1 MVRTRTWLFRHKGNP
16 MTRTAGEHLLRNEPQ
31 PPAVKRMRPQVQDLR
46 TENIAEL
53 AVRAQELG
61 GVIPLWY
68 GEGDL
73 VTPAFVR
80 DAAKQAL
87 DDGRT
92 FYIPNMRGDP
102 DLAAALAAYQSALH
116 GVPLAVERS
125 TVTPGGMQA
134 LLLALELIVDL
145 GQNVVYLEPQ
155 WPNIHNLIHLCGGEP
170 RPVALDFV
178 DGDWKLDLDRV
189 KAACDARTRAII
201 FSSPA
206 NPTGWVASHEDLR
219 ALLAFGRERGI
230 WIIADEVYARLYFD
244 GPAAPSILQVAEPED
259 LVMTINSFSK
269 AWAMTGWRVGWLTHP
284 ASVAPE
290 VGAMTQYMNSGTA
303 GILQAGALAALTRG
317 EDLVATMRERCRNG
331 IDIAYEA
338 LSGLPDVRLPAKP
351 RGGMYAFFSLASEP
365 DSGAAC
371 RRILDQARV
380 GLAPGYL
387 FGEASKGHLRM
398 CICRD
403 PDQLRA
409 GLSRMVE
416 TLGRVIPT

>member
-1 MVRTRTWLFRHKGNP
+1 MSTPAV
-16 MTRTAGEHLLRNEPQ
+16 EHLLRNEPR
-31 PPAVKRMRPQVQDLR
+31 PPAARHIRPQVQDLP

-87 DDGRT
+87 DEGRT
-92 FYIPNMRGDP
+92 FYIPNMRGAP
-102 DLAAALAAYQSALH
+102 ELATALAAYQSAQH
-116 GVPLAVERS
+116 GVPIEVDRS

-145 GQNVVYLEPQ
+145 GQNVVYVEPQ
-155 WPNIHNLIHLCGGEP
+155 WPNIPSLIHLCGGEP
-170 RPVALDFV
+170 RPVPLDFV
-178 DGDWKLDLDRV
+178 GGDWKLDLDRV
-189 KAACDARTRAII
+189 KAACDARTRAIV
-201 FSSPA
+201 FSTPA
-206 NPTGWVASHEDLR
+206 NPTGWVASREDLR

-230 WIIADEVYARLYFD
+230 WIISDEVYARLYFD
-244 GPAAPSILQVAEPED
+244 GPIAPSILQVAEPED
-259 LVMTINSFSK
+259 LVLSVNSFSK

-290 VGAMTQYMNSGTA
+290 LAAMTQYMNSGTA

-317 EDLVATMRERCRNG
+317 EELVATMRERCRNG
-331 IDIAYEA
+331 IEISYEA
-338 LSGLPDVRLPAKP
+338 LSRVPGIRLPAKP
-351 RGGMYAFFSLASEP
+351 RGGMYTFFSLASEP
-365 DSGAAC
+365 DSRAAC
-371 RRILDQARV
+371 RHILDRARV

-387 FGEASKGHLRM
+387 FGEASRGHLRM

-403 PDQLRA
+403 PDQLKA
-409 GLSRMVE
+409 GLARIVE
-416 TLGRVIPT
+416 TLGG